1 MTFHSEKYDKIIAI
15 DPDTQRSG
23 VCLLD
28 VKTKRVEVCALS
40 FPKLLDYL
48 MSKKAECTK
57 SGESLC
63 VVVEAGWINK
73 SNWHV
78 TRRDNL
84 QSASAKGNAT
94 GRNHETG
101 RKIVECAKHYKM
113 NVIEVQ
119 PLRKIWKGN
128 NRKITHEELSQFVSI
143 PGRTSQDQ
151 RDAVLI
157 AWCFAG
163 LPVSVKTMR

>member
-1 MTFHSEKYDKIIAI
+1 MTSHSEKCAKVIAI
-15 DPDTQRSG
+15 DPDTQKSG

-28 VKTKRVEVCALS
+28 VKTRKLEVCSLS

-48 MSKKAECTK
+48 KLKRDEYAK

-119 PLRKIWKGN
+119 PLRKMWKGRD
-128 NRKITHEELSQFVSI
+128 RKITHEEMAQFVDVPS
-143 PGRTSQDQ
+143 RTSQDQ
-151 RDAVLI
+151 RDAILI

-163 LPVSVKTMR
+163 LPVRFRPAR

>member
-1 MTFHSEKYDKIIAI
+1 MISHSEKYDKIIAI
-15 DPDTQRSG
+15 DPDTQKSG

-40 FPKLLDYL
+40 FPDLLDYL
-48 MSKKAECTK
+48 KDKRDEYAN
-57 SGESLC
+57 SGENLH
-63 VVVEAGWINK
+63 VVVEAGWVNK
-73 SNWHV
+73 SHWHV
-78 TRRDNL
+78 TRIDNL
-84 QSASAKGNAT
+84 RSASAKGNAT

-101 RKIVECAKHYKM
+101 RKIVECAKHYKL

-119 PLRKIWKGN
+119 PLRKIWRGN

-151 RDAVLI
+151 RDAILI

-163 LPVSVKTMR
+163 LPVRVRSAR